1 MAQYKLFWLEN
12 KALVLK
18 NHTYSGEIAP
28 DSSPN
33 ITSGI
38 DPALCSTKCQ
48 PRGLVCKIDQEALDK
63 PPTAPQLAIGKF
75 SNEPRT
81 QRAVPP

>member
-1 MAQYKLFWLEN
+1 MAQYKLFLLEN
-12 KALVLK
+12 KALVLE
-18 NHTYSGEIAP
+18 NRAYSGEIAP
-28 DSSPN
+28 LSSPN

-48 PRGLVCKIDQEALDK
+48 PRELVCKIDQEALER
-63 PPTAPQLAIGKF
+63 PPTAPQLAIGKL
-75 SNEPRT
+75 SKEPRT